1 MPNVISPEFLFTDK
15 NSRSIM
21 DKIKVN
27 LDNLCEKERN
37 VNLRTIFYKSKFI
50 IEIKDLCRLELA
62 QIRGINFSDSA

>member
-37 VNLRTIFYKSKFI
+37 VNLRTIFYKSTLQFF
-50 IEIKDLCRLELA
+50 A
-62 QIRGINFSDSA
+62 QKMITE

>member
-1 MPNVISPEFLFTDK
+1 
-15 NSRSIM
+15 M

-37 VNLRTIFYKSKFI
+37 INLRTIFYKSKFI